1 MTARG
6 WQVVVA
12 TAYNEGNPADGAQET
27 VVADAGEDE
36 ARRVYA
42 DTVAAAADEGWAY
55 VRLRSAG
62 RDVDHWPP
70 ASGWTS

>member
-27 VVADAGEDE
+27 VVADAGE
-36 ARRVYA
+36 
-42 DTVAAAADEGWAY
+42 GWAY